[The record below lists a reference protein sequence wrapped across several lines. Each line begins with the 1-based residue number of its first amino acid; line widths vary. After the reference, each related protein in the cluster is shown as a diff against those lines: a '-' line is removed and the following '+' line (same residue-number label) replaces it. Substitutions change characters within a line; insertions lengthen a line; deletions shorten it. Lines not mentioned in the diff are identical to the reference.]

1 MVLCDEPTACLDP
14 SARREVWNLLRM
26 EKTGRCILMN
36 THFMEAAEVLGDRI
50 AIMCDGQLFGYGTAE
65 FIVNNLG
72 PGYRLVR

>member
-1 MVLCDEPTACLDP
+1 
-14 SARREVWNLLRM
+14 
-26 EKTGRCILMN
+26 MN

-72 PGYRLVR
+72 PGYRLVRSILAMPLIPIQIMYT